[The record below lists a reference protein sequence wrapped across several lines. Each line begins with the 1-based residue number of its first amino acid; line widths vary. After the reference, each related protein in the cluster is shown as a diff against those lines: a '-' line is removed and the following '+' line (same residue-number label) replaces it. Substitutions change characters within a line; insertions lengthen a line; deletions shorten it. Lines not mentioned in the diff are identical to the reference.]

1 MIIVPSLVI
10 IIACIIVVS
19 SLILSS
25 AVKIDK
31 ELKSARKFAIISS
44 CVGFGGLGIFLF
56 LLIFNKY
63 KGGIK
68 DIYLYLLVWLW
79 LILIVLAAITYI
91 TYEKLLDSES
101 HKLEKN
107 LAFSSFC
114 LSIVGIAVGI
124 TYILTTMAN
133 KGDFDSLDKVF
144 GYKTKP
150 PEDIELENIL
160 NDLEDKSF

>member
-1 MIIVPSLVI
+1 MEGL
-10 IIACIIVVS
+10 
-19 SLILSS
+19 
-25 AVKIDK
+25 
-31 ELKSARKFAIISS
+31 
-44 CVGFGGLGIFLF
+44 VGFGGLGIFLF

-114 LSIVGIAVGI
+114 L
-124 TYILTTMAN
+124 TRT
-133 KGDFDSLDKVF
+133 
-144 GYKTKP
+144 
-150 PEDIELENIL
+150 DIEAFRSPPAVWSAISG
-160 NDLEDKSF
+160 KSICSGLQGPRHRSSQKCYQR